1 MPAYLGL
8 FLDVNEKFLHVL
20 PWRMGSMFIIPRT
33 VNDEKE
39 KMVDAPGYFGFKWNT
54 FLSKECGE

>member
-1 MPAYLGL
+1 MKNPARPSRENGVWL
-8 FLDVNEKFLHVL
+8 
-20 PWRMGSMFIIPRT
+20 SMFIIPRT

>member
-1 MPAYLGL
+1 
-8 FLDVNEKFLHVL
+8 
-20 PWRMGSMFIIPRT
+20 MFIIPRT